1 MSPANG
7 SAGPRR
13 RGPAA
18 WSPAMKRHQRRV
30 WPALG
35 VYAAVLAGTLWLF
48 GTHPPTGLLR
58 YAAAVAPA
66 LPLLGVLWINAR
78 YLVEETDEFHRRM
91 LMISMLCALAV
102 ILAVTTV
109 YGFLEV
115 LAGAPMVPL
124 YHVATLYV
132 VAQGISTPLVYWRYQ

>member
-1 MSPANG
+1 MSPTTPG
-7 SAGPRR
+7 RR
-13 RGPAA
+13 RGQQ

-30 WPALG
+30 WPMLILYAVVLTG
-35 VYAAVLAGTLWLF
+35 VIQLF
-48 GTHPPTGLLR
+48 RLNPPTGAWR
-58 YAAAVAPA
+58 YMAAVAPA
-66 LPLLGVLWINAR
+66 VPLLGVLWVNVR

-91 LMISMLCALAV
+91 MMFAMLCALAV
-102 ILAVTTV
+102 ILAVTTI

-132 VAQGISTPLVYWRYQ
+132 VAQGIATPLVYWRFR

>member
-1 MSPANG
+1 MSPSHAP
-7 SAGPRR
+7 SPP

-30 WPALG
+30 WPLLAI
-35 VYAAVLAGTLWLF
+35 YAAVLAGVLHLF
-48 GTHPPTGLLR
+48 AHSPPAGVLR
-58 YAAAVAPA
+58 YLAALAPA
-66 LPLLGVLWINAR
+66 LPLLGVIWVNAR

-91 LMISMLCALAV
+91 MMTAMLCALAIV
-102 ILAVTTV
+102 LAATTV

-132 VAQGISTPLVYWRYQ
+132 IAQGIATPLVYWRYR